1 MGFWIL
7 PTLGISLVLTIILE
21 LIFAFIAGI
30 RNKKDFML
38 VTLVNILT
46 NPPVVLAYY
55 LFTYYTMWNK
65 VLILLP
71 LEILAVLAEA
81 YYYQSYGKNI
91 HHPLLFSLFA
101 NGFSFVMGA
110 FISMICP

>member
-7 PTLGISLVLTIILE
+7 PTLGISLVLTIVLE

-65 VLILLP
+65 VVVIIP
-71 LEILAVLAEA
+71 LEILAILVEA
-81 YYYQSYGKNI
+81 YYYKSYGKNFR
-91 HHPLLFSLFA
+91 HPLVFSLFA
-101 NGFSFVMGA
+101 NA
-110 FISMICP
+110 ISLCIGTMISLLL